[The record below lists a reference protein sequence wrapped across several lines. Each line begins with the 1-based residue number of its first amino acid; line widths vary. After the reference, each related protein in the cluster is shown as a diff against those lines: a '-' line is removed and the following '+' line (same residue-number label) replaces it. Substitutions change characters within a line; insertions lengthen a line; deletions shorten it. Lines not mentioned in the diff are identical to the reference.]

1 MNKLHIQVL
10 WFLAFSI
17 LLPLM
22 GAGGSAASAQSR
34 LYVRGSAV
42 PGGVQQLTRFS
53 TKVSGQYTFKFHG
66 KLLPGDLYIT
76 TTDSPKSTSRYYA
89 PKLVD
94 TDIVTEKADYV
105 QKTDSTGAEWAVLFE
120 ADNYR
125 FTVDITNKQVSGE
138 LFAQWY
144 EAWICGGCVEDEQGK
159 GTDQEGHWQIAS
171 GKQMEQ
177 SWVDRNVF
185 EWTGLLKSYTYNQE
199 PKRFKINGQYGWSP
213 KVLHPFTQ
221 DASILAASQVWYN
234 GSDDYKWRIIN
245 DGYYRIR
252 INVFEETI
260 EGEYLGTELPDGIRV
275 MPEANADI
283 RVEGRE
289 IKFHAEKA
297 MTVRLFSVDGSQQAA
312 ASGADVTLVAP
323 ERGIYILNATDGQ
336 QGTTWKILVE

>member
-1 MNKLHIQVL
+1 MKYRIISLL
-10 WFLAFSI
+10 FLFLFIVPCSI
-17 LLPLM
+17 FNVQCSM
-22 GAGGSAASAQSR
+22 VFAQTR
-34 LYVRGSAV
+34 LYIRGSAV

-76 TTDSPKSTSRYYA
+76 TTDSPRAASRYYA

-94 TDIVTEKADYV
+94 TNIVTEKADYT
-105 QKTDSTGAEWAVLFE
+105 QKADSTGAEWAVLFE

-125 FTVDITNKQVSGE
+125 FTVDVTNKQVSGE

-177 SWVDRNVF
+177 SWEDRNVF
-185 EWTGLLKSYTYNQE
+185 EWTGLLKSYSYNVE

-221 DASILAASQVWYN
+221 DASILTASQVWYN

-275 MPEANADI
+275 TPEVEADI

-289 IKFHAEKA
+289 IKFHADKA
-297 MTVRLFSVDGSQQAA
+297 MTVRLFRPDGSQQAA
-312 ASGADVTLVAP
+312 TSGTDVTLIAP
-323 ERGIYILNATDGQ
+323 EGGVYILSATDGQ

>member
-1 MNKLHIQVL
+1 MKYRIISLL
-10 WFLAFSI
+10 FLFLFIVPCSI
-17 LLPLM
+17 FNVQCSM
-22 GAGGSAASAQSR
+22 VFAQTR
-34 LYVRGSAV
+34 LYIRGSAV

-76 TTDSPKSTSRYYA
+76 TTDSPRAASRYYA

-94 TDIVTEKADYV
+94 TNIVTEKADYT
-105 QKTDSTGAEWAVLFE
+105 QKADSTGAEWAVLFE

-125 FTVDITNKQVSGE
+125 FTVDVTNKQVTGE
-138 LFAQWY
+138 LFVQWY

-177 SWVDRNVF
+177 SWEDRNVF
-185 EWTGLLKSYTYNQE
+185 EWTGLLKSYSYNVE

-221 DASILAASQVWYN
+221 DASILTASQVWYN

-275 MPEANADI
+275 TPEVEADI

-289 IKFHAEKA
+289 IKFHADKA
-297 MTVRLFSVDGSQQAA
+297 MTVRLFRPDGSQQAA
-312 ASGADVTLVAP
+312 TSGTDVTLIAP
-323 ERGIYILNATDGQ
+323 EGGVYILSATNGQ